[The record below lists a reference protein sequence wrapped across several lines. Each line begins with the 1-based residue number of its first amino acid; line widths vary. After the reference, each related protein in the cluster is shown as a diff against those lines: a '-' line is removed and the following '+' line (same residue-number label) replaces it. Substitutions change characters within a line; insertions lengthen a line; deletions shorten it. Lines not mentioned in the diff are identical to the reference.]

1 MALFDPAEYRFA
13 DAVSRLAYCNPFLPE
28 RVRLEREAVGPEFV
42 NTPAVYRFCP
52 DRDDRWPNLARMGEQ
67 NLGRLDE
74 RVEKLA
80 HKAHSRLLKDRKVV
94 ESEAVLYEDLVHY
107 LLYRR
112 YRKDLDETIEAVAK
126 RPKMSFWQPFLDD
139 FRRYFDIPGLTFH
152 QANNPAHVFAC
163 FFQIRRAF
171 HQIFYYIIGASKAT
185 TRLRGAIWQ
194 SVFTHDMRRY
204 ARSLYGQ
211 MDHNT
216 TLITGPSGTGKE
228 LVARALALSRYIP
241 FDPDTEKFANDFAG
255 AFHALNLSALAPT
268 LIESELFGHCK
279 GAFDGAVDHEG
290 WFQLCEPAETL
301 FLDEIGEVNTAV
313 QVKLLRVLDTRKF
326 QRIGET
332 ETRDFN
338 GKIVAATNRDL
349 AAEQRAG
356 RFRPDFFFRICSDM
370 VRTSSLQE
378 QLQDS
383 WEDLHYLVSFIVR
396 CEFGDAGESLIE
408 ETETW
413 IEDKL
418 GRDYAWPGNVRELQQ
433 CVRNIA
439 IHGEYHPLPQR
450 DQDAPDDPYS
460 ALAAA
465 TEQGTLTAEQLL
477 QRYCT
482 LVYART
488 GSYSEAAREL
498 NLDRRTVQRRID
510 QDYLRAAKHFW
521 GSALP
526 LP

>member
-1 MALFDPAEYRFA
+1 MALFKPADYRFA

-28 RVRLEREAVGPEFV
+28 RGRLELEAVGPEFV
-42 NTPAVYRFCP
+42 KTPPVYRFCP
-52 DRDDRWPNLARMGEQ
+52 DSDDRWPDLAQVSEL
-67 NLGRLDE
+67 NLGRLDK
-74 RVEKLA
+74 RVEQLSE
-80 HKAHSRLLKDRKVV
+80 KAHSRLLKDRKVA

-112 YRKDLDETIEAVAK
+112 YRKDLDETIAAAVK
-126 RPKMSFWQPFLDD
+126 RPKIAFWQPFLND

-185 TRLRGAIWQ
+185 TKLRGAVWQ
-194 SVFTHDMRRY
+194 SIFTHDMRRY
-204 ARSLYGQ
+204 ARSLYDQ
-211 MDHNT
+211 MDRNT

-228 LVARALALSRYIP
+228 LVARALVLSRYIP
-241 FDPDTEKFANDFAG
+241 FDPNTEKFADDFAG

-301 FLDEIGEVNTAV
+301 FLDEIGEVSTAV
-313 QVKLLRVLDTRKF
+313 QVKLLRVLETREF

-349 AAEQRAG
+349 AAEQHAG
-356 RFRPDFFFRICSDM
+356 RFRQDFFFRICSDM
-370 VRTSSLQE
+370 VQTSSLQE
-378 QLQDS
+378 QLLDS
-383 WEDLHYLVSFIVR
+383 WEDLHHLVSFIVR
-396 CEFGDAGESLIE
+396 CEFGDAGGSLIK

-413 IEDKL
+413 IEEKL
-418 GRDYAWPGNVRELQQ
+418 GRDYPWPGNVRELQQ

-439 IHGEYHPLPQR
+439 IHGEYHPLLQR
-450 DQDAPDDPYS
+450 DQDASDGPWP
-460 ALAAA
+460 ALATA
-465 TEQGTLTAEQLL
+465 TEQGTLTAEQLM

-482 LVYART
+482 LLYAKT
-488 GSYSEAAREL
+488 GSYTKAAQQL
-498 NLDRRTVQRRID
+498 KLDRRTVHRRID
-510 QDYLRAAKHFW
+510 QHHVDAANRFW
-521 GSALP
+521 KTRKP
-526 LP
+526 